1 MPNILW
7 ADVSEFQVPVD
18 DRYPHSFFCLRS
30 NDGLHR
36 DTHFSQNLAW
46 ANKAVASGK
55 LFGYLVYYF
64 YRPRV
69 DAAAVLRQMVGT
81 PNPRMGVMI
90 DVEGDGGKVSG
101 NQSTAINA
109 QFEELAAW
117 LGDRRRV
124 VGYGNVSDLNSLWPQ
139 KPIGL
144 RIVIAAYGTNPDYPG
159 KFAHQYSSTTPC
171 APFGP
176 CDANSAD
183 NMSQADMEQMFGWAS
198 APTPP
203 TPTPTPIEGSQD
215 AMFVRNNSQAN
226 VPGPDGKGGLA
237 PGDIALC
244 SPAGAVKLGNDWKTI
259 EDTYKSAGVP
269 LVLIQSS
276 SLLARF
282 TAIAL
287 H

>member
-1 MPNILW
+1 MANVLW

-30 NDGLHR
+30 NDGGHR
-36 DTHFSQNLAW
+36 DSHFSQNLAW

-64 YRPRV
+64 YRPRI
-69 DAAAVLRQMVGT
+69 DAAAILRAMVGT

-90 DVEGDGGKVSG
+90 DVEADGGKVSG
-101 NQSTAINA
+101 NQSSAINT
-109 QFEELAAW
+109 QYTDLANW
-117 LGDRRRV
+117 LGDKRRV
-124 VGYGNVSDLNSLWPQ
+124 VGYGNVSDLNNLWPQ
-139 KPIGL
+139 KPAGL

-183 NMSQADMEQMFGWAS
+183 NMSQADMEQMFGWAAAP

-203 TPTPTPIEGSQD
+203 ATTYQSEGD
-215 AMFVRNNSQAN
+215 VFLEE
-226 VPGPDGKGGLA
+226 PDGTVLWF
-237 PGDIALC
+237 IADGVNSYYRPL
-244 SPAGAVKLGNDWKTI
+244 PANAAAKIPASARIKDDGSLKALWKVGAN
-259 EDTYKSAGVP
+259 
-269 LVLIQSS
+269 
-276 SLLARF
+276 
-282 TAIAL
+282 
-287 H
+287 